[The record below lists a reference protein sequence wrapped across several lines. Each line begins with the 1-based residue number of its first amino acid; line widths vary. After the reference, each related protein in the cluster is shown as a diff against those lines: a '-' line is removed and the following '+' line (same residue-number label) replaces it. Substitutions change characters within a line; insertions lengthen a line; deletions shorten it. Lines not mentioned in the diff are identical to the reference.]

1 MNIHL
6 NNLLYRDE
14 NLVFVNFK
22 EVAIRDADFLS
33 EYYEIIK
40 LFEATNKR
48 IFIVGLKRKYLE
60 EK

>member
-40 LFEATNKR
+40 LFETTNKR